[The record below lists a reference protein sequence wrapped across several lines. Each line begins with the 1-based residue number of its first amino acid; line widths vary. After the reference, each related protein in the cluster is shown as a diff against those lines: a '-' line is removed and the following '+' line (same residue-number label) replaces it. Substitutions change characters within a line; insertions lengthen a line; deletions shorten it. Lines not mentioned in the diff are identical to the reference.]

1 MSLEDIKRRKLEEL
15 QNKMFNESNPQFQ
28 EELKMQQQIEA
39 LENLAKQHL
48 TKEAIQRYGN
58 LRMAHQEKAIQVIT
72 LIVQAAQA
80 GQLKEKIDDI
90 KFKELLKQLDTPKK
104 EFKLRKI

>member
-1 MSLEDIKRRKLEEL
+1 
-15 QNKMFNESNPQFQ
+15 
-28 EELKMQQQIEA
+28 
-39 LENLAKQHL
+39 
-48 TKEAIQRYGN
+48 
-58 LRMAHQEKAIQVIT
+58 MAHQEKAIQVIT